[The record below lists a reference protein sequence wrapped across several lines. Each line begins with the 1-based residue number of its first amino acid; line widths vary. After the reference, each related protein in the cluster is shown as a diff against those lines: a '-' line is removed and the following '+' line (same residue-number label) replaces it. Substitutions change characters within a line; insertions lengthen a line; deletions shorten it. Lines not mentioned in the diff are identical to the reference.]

1 MDNHTLKLPL
11 DKEKRHFVVGDAH
24 GRYDAFLDLLNM
36 IEYNPETDIIYS
48 VGDIIDRGPKSYE
61 MIKFFMQENNHMI
74 LGNHE
79 HMVINPTQWR
89 DVWVANGGIQC
100 MDSLRSNKEG
110 SEEWMIEFFQT
121 QPYII
126 DVGEQG
132 EDGAFRLVHA
142 EIPPE
147 WSEDDLQ
154 QLLERIEDFND
165 REAATLL
172 WARNTIYQALSNLSE
187 MIPLTSRMNFVDG
200 RSGRMI
206 FCGHTPTEKA
216 LIVGDMMFIDTWES
230 KTLTMVNAL
239 TKEKFV
245 VKV

>member
-11 DKEKRHFVVGDAH
+11 GKEKRHFVLGDLH
-24 GRYDAFLDLLNM
+24 GRYDALLDLLNM

-61 MIKFFMQENNHMI
+61 AIKFFMQENNYMV

-79 HMVINPTQWR
+79 HMVINPMQWR

-100 MDSLRSNKEG
+100 MDSLRSNKES
-110 SEEWMIEFFQT
+110 SEQWMIDIFQ
-121 QPYII
+121 QLPYVI

-132 EDGAFRLVHA
+132 EEGAFRVVHA

-147 WSEDDLQ
+147 WSEQDLQ
-154 QLLERIEDFND
+154 DMLERVEDFND
-165 REAATLL
+165 PDAANVI
-172 WARNTIYQALSNLSE
+172 WARTTIYQALSNLSE
-187 MIPLTSRMNFVDG
+187 FIPLTARMWFNSD
-200 RSGRMI
+200 RSGRQI
-206 FCGHTPTEKA
+206 FCGHTPTQKA
-216 LIVGDMMFIDTWES
+216 LTVGDMMFIDTWES
-230 KTLTMVNAL
+230 NTLTMVNAL